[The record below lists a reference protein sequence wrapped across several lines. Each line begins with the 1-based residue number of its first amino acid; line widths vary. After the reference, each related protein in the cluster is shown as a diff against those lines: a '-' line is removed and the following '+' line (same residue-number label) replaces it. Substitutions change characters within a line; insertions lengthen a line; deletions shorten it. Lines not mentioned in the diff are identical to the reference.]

1 MDKVKLII
9 SPLLDVYCQM
19 ATDELLVSNFAPC
32 IRFFNWDMRPQ
43 ATFGYVQKL
52 SQAKAELENLGINKF
67 TRRTTGGGLVLHKN
81 DLTFSL
87 IFDLKE
93 RLQPNIIYTDL
104 HGKIQAELSKAGF
117 VSNVYGGESDYN
129 PQTAS
134 GKVQNCFTNP
144 VADDLMQDGKKVL
157 GGALR
162 RFDKRVLYQGSLQI
176 KDAESQKAK
185 DALLKGF
192 LNYLGVTDFEE
203 YILGKDFLD
212 ETNKLA
218 KTKYSTED
226 WLGKF

>member
-19 ATDELLVSNFAPC
+19 AADEFLVSNYAPC
-32 IRFFNWDMRPQ
+32 IRFFNWDKRPQ

-52 SQAKAELENLGINKF
+52 SQAESELKKLGINKF
-67 TRRTTGGGLVLHKN
+67 TRRMTGGGLVLHQS

-104 HGKIQAELSKAGF
+104 HSKIQTELSKEGF
-117 VSNVYGGESDYN
+117 ISHIYDGKSDYN
-129 PQTAS
+129 PQTVN

-144 VADDLMQDGKKVL
+144 VADDLMQDGQKVL

-162 RFDKRVLYQGSLQI
+162 RFNKRVLYQGSLQI

-185 DALLKGF
+185 NALLKGF

-203 YILGKDFLD
+203 YVLDKNFLD
-212 ETNKLA
+212 GINNLA

>member
-9 SPLLDVYCQM
+9 SPALDVYGQM

-32 IRFFNWDMRPQ
+32 IRFFNWDERPQ

-52 SQAKAELENLGINKF
+52 NQAKAELEKLGINKF
-67 TRRTTGGGLVLHKN
+67 TRRMTGGGLVLHQS

-104 HGKIQAELSKAGF
+104 HGKIQAELLKEGF
-117 VSNVYGGESDYN
+117 VSSVYGGKSDYN
-129 PQTAS
+129 PQTS
-134 GKVQNCFTNP
+134 NGKVQNCFTNP
-144 VADDLMQDGKKVL
+144 VADDLMQEGKKVL

-176 KDAESQKAK
+176 NDAESQRAK
-185 DALLKGF
+185 NALLKGF
-192 LNYLGVTDFEE
+192 LNYLDISDFEE
-203 YILGKDFLD
+203 YILSNDFLN
-212 ETNKLA
+212 EVNTIA
-218 KTKYSTED
+218 KTKYNTD
-226 WLGKF
+226 VWLGKF